1 MVRGE
6 VGAGFVSAG
15 KEAAAEGRVGY
26 DADVEGSGCA
36 EERDGMG
43 AGVFDFGCEGA
54 VFDLDGGD
62 WVDGLSAPECC
73 GGDFG
78 EAEVADFS
86 LSGICY
92 F

>member
-1 MVRGE
+1 
-6 VGAGFVSAG
+6 
-15 KEAAAEGRVGY
+15 
-26 DADVEGSGCA
+26 
-36 EERDGMG
+36 MG